1 MKKQEDMVNLRARKK
16 DKKNAFQASSPSRR
30 RLTKPQQP
38 EKEVIMTQLTL
49 AYHTNKIS
57 EEAILAAI
65 YSLQNFTFQ
74 KTLNE
79 GSRRL
84 DIDALL
90 SCGGFSQEDLKW
102 WLKTEE
108 DLSKQLSSLVKS
120 EKLLKFE
127 GYLDD
132 YRTVVEKYI
141 PTELYCKKYTDF
153 QEVFEMKYGD
163 FS

>member
-1 MKKQEDMVNLRARKK
+1 
-16 DKKNAFQASSPSRR
+16 
-30 RLTKPQQP
+30 
-38 EKEVIMTQLTL
+38 MTQL
-49 AYHTNKIS
+49 ASVYHTNKIS
-57 EEAILAAI
+57 EETILDAF
-65 YSLQNFTFQ
+65 YSLQNVSFQ
-74 KTLNE
+74 NTLSEEYNIKM
-79 GSRRL
+79 GYRTYL
-84 DIDALL
+84 DCNKVDLDEFF

-127 GYLDD
+127 AYLDD
-132 YRTVVEKYI
+132 YQTIVEKYI
-141 PTELYCKKYTDF
+141 PTKLYCKNYVDF

>member
-1 MKKQEDMVNLRARKK
+1 MSGNSQRG
-16 DKKNAFQASSPSRR
+16 
-30 RLTKPQQP
+30 LTQPQQP
-38 EKEVIMTQLTL
+38 YMEVIMTQL
-49 AYHTNKIS
+49 ASVYHTNKIS
-57 EEAILAAI
+57 EETILEAF
-65 YSLQNFTFQ
+65 YSLQNVSFQ
-74 KTLNE
+74 NTLSGEHNIKINYGVCLDCKE
-79 GSRRL
+79 V
-84 DIDALL
+84 DIDEAL

-127 GYLDD
+127 AYLDD
-132 YRTVVEKYI
+132 YQTLVEKYI
-141 PTELYCKKYTDF
+141 PTKLYCKNYLGF